1 MQNGTRGRHDFELTV
16 SVLPDV
22 SCSYELFL
30 FISLSGFMVEIPI
43 KMENALSWYQFPH
56 FQSNSSFP
64 WEEHTV
70 GVGFTLGL
78 HFVCLFGGLFCCW
91 FGMGGRGRRLS
102 FLLLKPVEGEEQ
114 IGLCLERIFTDLKT
128 DIRICIWRNLLPI
141 AKRVCS
147 SKPEFIE
154 HDMQLTKSTLMVLC
168 QNQGYGF
175 CCDIAFFTEYATEWW
190 EETLQLF
197 VLTLWF
203 APLV

>member
-1 MQNGTRGRHDFELTV
+1 MTLNWLSLFCQMLVAAMSCFSLFHYQALWWRFPSKWRMLSVDTSFLTFRATQASLEKNTQLV
-16 SVLPDV
+16 LVLPWA
-22 SCSYELFL
+22 CILFVFL
-30 FISLSGFMVEIPI
+30 VVCFV
-43 KMENALSWYQFPH
+43 
-56 FQSNSSFP
+56 
-64 WEEHTV
+64 V
-70 GVGFTLGL
+70 GLG
-78 HFVCLFGGLFCCW
+78 W
-91 FGMGGRGRRLS
+91 GGRGRRLS

-114 IGLCLERIFTDLKT
+114 IGLCLEQIFTDLKM